1 MTVPGYGVPG
11 VPGHVGT
18 LRDQETVHGQH
29 PSRPSGRA
37 AVPYCRGPAT
47 TPANPAQMRP
57 GRASVVSDGGTGQ
70 MATTTPI
77 DEYLATLDEPKR
89 ATLTS
94 LRATIMAIVPEAAA
108 RRAASCASRAASRS
122 ASAAAIRSFR
132 DAPPHPAGST
142 TGPHNPSPGSIPPS
156 QHPQPSPP
164 PAAAA
169 SSSTLRDS
177 FRSPCRVRLAS
188 FEASAQILEPSTEI
202 TRSRPSPATAHT

>member
-94 LRATIMAIVPEAAA
+94 LRATIMAIVPEAEQCISYGMPAFKLRGKTIAGFAA
-108 RRAASCASRAASRS
+108 
-122 ASAAAIRSFR
+122 FK
-132 DAPPHPAGST
+132 
-142 TGPHNPSPGSIPPS
+142 
-156 QHPQPSPP
+156 
-164 PAAAA
+164 
-169 SSSTLRDS
+169 
-177 FRSPCRVRLAS
+177 
-188 FEASAQILEPSTEI
+188 
-202 TRSRPSPATAHT
+202 